1 MQIMYVETCPDC
13 DCVVVRAPTGETKPS
28 RLMAGCTGCSC
39 HKSWQKAQSQHGTAA
54 QNGLPQQ
61 GHAEESE
68 QYTQIASAGS

>member
-13 DCVVVRAPTGETKPS
+13 ECVVVRAPTGETKPS

-39 HKSWQKAQSQHGTAA
+39 HKSWQRAQQPAEAQHGV
-54 QNGLPQQ
+54 PRQ

-68 QYTQIASAGS
+68 QLTRIASSGS